1 MAPALSS
8 MLREGTAES
17 HRLAEGSAFVQ
28 TFLAGGLTVDSYA
41 RFLVQLFH
49 VYQALE
55 AAQDH
60 HRTHP
65 VLSHVRSQ
73 ELFRVAALERDLEFF
88 YPDEDWRQA
97 PLLPATTAYVKRLI
111 RLTHDWPEGLV
122 AHLYTRYMGDL
133 SGGQILKKAAAKMVG
148 PHDGR
153 GLEFYEFPAI
163 PEPGKF
169 KKAYRARLDSLPVDE
184 KTAAKIV
191 EEANLAF
198 SLNRDIFDSLS

>member
-1 MAPALSS
+1 MKGRKPLPV
-8 MLREGTAES
+8 

-28 TFLAGGLTVDSYA
+28 NFLAGGLTVDAYA

-60 HRTHP
+60 HRAHP
-65 VLSHVRSQ
+65 VLSHVLSQ
-73 ELFRVAALERDLEFF
+73 ELYRKAALERDLEFF

-97 PLLPATTAYVKRLI
+97 SILPATTAYVKRLI
-111 RLTHDWPEGLV
+111 RLAHDWPEGLV

-148 PHDGR
+148 TGDGR

-163 PEPGKF
+163 PAPGKF
-169 KKAYRARLDSLPVDE
+169 KKEYRERLDSLPVDE
-184 KTAAKIV
+184 VMAARIV
-191 EEANLAF
+191 EEANNAF
-198 SLNRDIFDSLS
+198 RLNGEIFNSL

>member
-1 MAPALSS
+1 MAPALSR
-8 MLREGTAES
+8 MLREGTAKS

-28 TFLAGGLTVDSYA
+28 NFLTGGLTVDAYA

-65 VLSHVRSQ
+65 VLSHVLSQ
-73 ELFRVAALERDLEFF
+73 ELYRKAALERDLEFF

-97 PLLPATTAYVKRLI
+97 TILPATTAYVKRLI
-111 RLTHDWPEGLV
+111 RLAHDWPEGLV
-122 AHLYTRYMGDL
+122 AHHYTRYMGDL

-148 PHDGR
+148 PGDGR

-169 KKAYRARLDSLPVDE
+169 KKAYRERLDALPLDDVM
-184 KTAAKIV
+184 AARIV
-191 EEANLAF
+191 EEANNAF
-198 SLNRDIFDSLS
+198 RLNGDIFNSLS